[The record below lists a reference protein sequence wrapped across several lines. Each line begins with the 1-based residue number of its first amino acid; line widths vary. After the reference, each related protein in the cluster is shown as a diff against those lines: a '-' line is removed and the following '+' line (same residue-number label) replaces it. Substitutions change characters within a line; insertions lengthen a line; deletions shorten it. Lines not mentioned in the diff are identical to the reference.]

1 MSEGNWKELFH
12 AACGGDLALVSY
24 HTRQGVDLNY
34 AHPEFLGT
42 PLVAC
47 ILAGQEAVALYLLE
61 QGADPRL
68 RSEFDGATP
77 LQAARRAGLA
87 RVEQRLLAMGVQEAA
102 PAPPPAWGLS
112 RGLADGCCAGP
123 AWRPRLA
130 SPACKGWR
138 VRRRSQARKT

>member
-1 MSEGNWKELFH
+1 MSGGDWKELFH
-12 AACGGDLALVSY
+12 AACCGDLALVSY
-24 HTRQGVDLNY
+24 HTRNGVDLNY

-77 LQAARRAGLA
+77 LQAARQTGLSS
-87 RVEQRLLAMGVQEAA
+87 VEQRLLAMGVQEAPATA
-102 PAPPPAWGLS
+102 PAPQGFGRRLLRRA
-112 RGLADGCCAGP
+112 GLAA
-123 AWRPRLA
+123 
-130 SPACKGWR
+130 
-138 VRRRSQARKT
+138 